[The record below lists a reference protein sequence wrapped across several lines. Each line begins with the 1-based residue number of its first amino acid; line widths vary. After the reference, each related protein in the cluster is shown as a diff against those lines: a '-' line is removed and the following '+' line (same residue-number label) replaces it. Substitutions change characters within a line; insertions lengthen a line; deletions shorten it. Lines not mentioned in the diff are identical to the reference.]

1 MKEEKIKIA
10 PASSQG
16 GLQEKREEMSVVDE
30 TQARLAHGVT
40 PEEAATLTQE
50 VKKFGELSPKLFARV
65 LTGLYLLDLLGAE
78 QAGEIIAGRFVMN
91 RWPKPKAVNS
101 MAISIMEDGMQIM
114 LLVIPGTVAVQM
126 GYAVEDFEGNRIPEE
141 QLARAVV
148 IVDGQ
153 TRYMAIKK
161 IMKEHPD
168 KAPANAF
175 AYFPTNWTDL
185 TRMLQAINLKVF
197 TWKNSDYITGVIG
210 LDSIDK
216 KTKAALKY
224 VQALERLGYNYT
236 AACEFTTLH
245 KGIIKKPGLVK
256 AMSGTTEKLKFDDAK
271 YGIEIHKA
279 AQGKFAAKNE
289 NVLMNKAVPEFVIDK
304 WNDLCNNL
312 NKKEATCC
320 MVAFFNSL
328 SGDEIKEIV
337 SPSGYKRGCGKSKA
351 SFVTDL
357 FNDAFDKFTANHPLD
372 EFKERVQ

>member
-1 MKEEKIKIA
+1 MKNEKEG
-10 PASSQG
+10 SVCSQG
-16 GLQEKREEMSVVDE
+16 GLQDTMETIEVADTATQGSGLPVVDAE
-30 TQARLAHGVT
+30 FCQDAVGKIKEIDPEHVFEVASALTILAFNGII
-40 PEEAATLTQE
+40 EAG
-50 VKKFGELSPKLFARV
+50 KIKIGRV
-65 LTGLYLLDLLGAE
+65 
-78 QAGEIIAGRFVMN
+78 VMN

-114 LLVIPGTVAVQM
+114 LLVIPGTVAVKM
-126 GYAVEDFEGNRIPEE
+126 GYVVEDFEGNQIPEE
-141 QLARAVV
+141 QLARTVV

-168 KAPANAF
+168 KAPANVF

-185 TRMLQAINLKVF
+185 TKMLQAINLKVF

-216 KTKAALKY
+216 DTKNALEY

-236 AACEFTTLH
+236 AACEFITLH

-256 AMSGTTEKLKFDDAK
+256 AMSGTTDKLKFDDAK

-289 NVLMNKAVPEFVIDK
+289 DVLMNKAVPEFVISK
-304 WNDLCNNL
+304 WNGICNDLS
-312 NKKEATCC
+312 KKEATTY

-357 FNDAFDKFTANHPLD
+357 FNDAFDKFAANHPLD

>member
-10 PASSQG
+10 PVSSQG

-40 PEEAATLTQE
+40 SEDAATFTQE
-50 VKKFGELSPKLFARV
+50 VKKFGELSPKHFARV
-65 LTGLYLLDLLGAE
+65 FMGLYLLNLLGAE
-78 QAGEIIAGRFVMN
+78 QAGEIIAGRVVMN

-114 LLVIPGTVAVQM
+114 LLVIPGTVAVKM
-126 GYAVEDFEGNRIPEE
+126 GYVVEDFEGNQIPEE
-141 QLARAVV
+141 QLARTVV

-153 TRYMAIKK
+153 TRYMSIKK

-168 KAPANAF
+168 KAPANVF

-185 TRMLQAINLKVF
+185 TKMLQAINLKVF

-210 LDSIDK
+210 LDNIDK
-216 KTKAALKY
+216 EVKAALKY

-236 AACEFTTLH
+236 AACELVTLH

-256 AMSGTTEKLKFDDAK
+256 AMSGTTDKLKFDDAK

-337 SPSGYKRGCGKSKA
+337 SLSGYKRGCGRPKA

-357 FNDAFDKFTANHPLD
+357 FNEAFNRFIANHPLD
-372 EFKERVQ
+372 EFKERD

>member
-10 PASSQG
+10 PASFQG
-16 GLQEKREEMSVVDE
+16 GLQDKREEINVVDE
-30 TQARLAHGVT
+30 TQVKLAPGVT
-40 PEEAATLTQE
+40 PEEAATFTQE
-50 VKKFGELSPKLFARV
+50 VKKIGELSPKHFARV
-65 LTGLYLLDLLGAE
+65 FMGLYLLDLLGAE
-78 QAGEIIAGRFVMN
+78 QADEIIAGRVVMN

-101 MAISIMEDGMQIM
+101 MAVSIMEDGMQIM
-114 LLVIPGTVAVQM
+114 LLVIPGTVAVKM

-168 KAPANAF
+168 KAPANVF
-175 AYFPTNWTDL
+175 AYFPANWTDL
-185 TRMLQAINLKVF
+185 TKMLQAINLKVF

-216 KTKAALKY
+216 DIKNALEY

-236 AACEFTTLH
+236 AACELVTMH

-256 AMSGTTEKLKFDDAK
+256 AMSGTTDKLKFDDAK

-289 NVLMNKAVPEFVIDK
+289 DVLMNKAVPEFVISK
-304 WNDLCNNL
+304 WNGVCNDLS
-312 NKKEATCC
+312 KKEATAY